1 MEPARNN
8 LLFFPSAAI
17 RPSGVLVIEG
27 GGMSRP
33 ARSVCAQPS
42 TDVETEITV
51 ESPAKLSPAPGPAAP
66 ADPVLV
72 PGSPAAWADL
82 LLRTFNDLRDELVS
96 TLWFVLGNREDAQ
109 DIAQEAFLRCWR
121 TQDGLPEVQ
130 NLRAWI
136 FRVGL
141 NAAKDLQRS
150 AWRRRVKPLLGAETM
165 QSVER
170 ISPTD
175 DLENRECLQ
184 QLRAALM
191 HLRPEEKEVFLLRQ
205 NGELTYEQIAEMSN
219 RPVGTVKT
227 QMRSALQKLRK
238 VFAYAH

>member
-1 MEPARNN
+1 
-8 LLFFPSAAI
+8 
-17 RPSGVLVIEG
+17 
-27 GGMSRP
+27 MSRP
-33 ARSVCAQPS
+33 ASSVVAQPN
-42 TDVETEITV
+42 TDVDPEPIV
-51 ESPAKLSPAPGPAAP
+51 DSSANLSADSGPAATV
-66 ADPVLV
+66 APVPI

-96 TLWFVLGNREDAQ
+96 TLWFVLGNQEDAQ
-109 DIAQEAFLRCWR
+109 DIAQEVFLRCWR
-121 TQDGLPEVQ
+121 TQQGLPEVQ

-150 AWRRRVKPLLGAETM
+150 AWRRRVKPLLGAEVM
-165 QSVER
+165 PR
-170 ISPTD
+170 IEDVPPARE
-175 DLENRECLQ
+175 LENRETLQ
-184 QLRAALM
+184 QVRDALL

-205 NGELTYEQIAEMSN
+205 NGDLTYEQIAELSN

-238 VFAYAH
+238 VLT